1 MPTGHISKRS
11 VDTRKPEIKDSYLW
25 DDELSGFGLKVT
37 PAGRKVYLVQYR
49 LGGRKG
55 RVRRVTIGV
64 HGRVTPEQA
73 RMEAKR
79 LLGLVA
85 AGHDPAEDK
94 QQGKNKPTLGSLFEL
109 FLDEHVDAKLKAS
122 TAKEYRRRYNLYI
135 APAFGNRDIASVN
148 RADIARFHISLR
160 DKLYQ
165 ANVTLALL
173 SKFFNWTEQ
182 HGYRADGSNPCR
194 HVQKYKEQRRE
205 RFLSPQELARLGEA
219 LAEAETNKTTSPHV
233 IAALRLLVLT
243 GARLSEILTLK
254 WSYVEFDNILL
265 RLPDSKTGAKV
276 IYLNA
281 PALQILSDLPR
292 LEGNPFVIC
301 GGKAGA
307 RLVNL
312 QKPWRRIREAAGLDD
327 VRIHD
332 LRHSFAS
339 VAAGSGQSLPVIG
352 ALLGHT
358 QPQTTARYAHL
369 AADPL
374 RAASD
379 AIGGRIADAMGTATK
394 MTSHKPNAISS
405 NGERA

>member
-11 VDTRKPEIKDSYLW
+11 VDARKPDSKDSYLW

-64 HGRVTPEQA
+64 HGRITPEQA
-73 RMEAKR
+73 RIEAKR
-79 LLGLVA
+79 LLGQVA
-85 AGHDPAEDK
+85 SGEDPADLK
-94 QQGKNKPTLGSLFEL
+94 QQKKGQPTLGEL
-109 FLDEHVDAKLKAS
+109 VDVFFSEYVDTKLKAS
-122 TAKEYRRRYNLYI
+122 TAEIYRRLYRDYI
-135 APAFGNRDIASVN
+135 PATLRRRFAADVSRP
-148 RADIARFHISLR
+148 DIARLHVSMR
-160 DKLYQ
+160 DKPYQ
-165 ANVTLALL
+165 ANRVLALL
-173 SKFFNWTEQ
+173 SKFFNWCEK
-182 HGYRADGSNPCR
+182 HGYRADNSNPCR
-194 HVQKYKEQRRE
+194 HIEKFKEQRRE
-205 RFLSPQELARLGEA
+205 RFLSPLELARLGEA
-219 LAEAETNKTTSPHV
+219 LAEAETNETTSPYV

-254 WSYVEFDNILL
+254 WSYVDYENNLL

-301 GGKAGA
+301 GKREGA
-307 RLVNL
+307 RLINL
-312 QKPWRRIREAAGLDD
+312 QKPWRRIRKAASLDD

-332 LRHSFAS
+332 LRYSFAS

-358 QPQTTARYAHL
+358 QPGTTQRYAHL

-379 AIGGRIADAMGTATK
+379 AIGGRISEAMK
-394 MTSHKPNAISS
+394 INARTVSS
-405 NGERA
+405 RK

>member
-1 MPTGHISKRS
+1 MSTGHISKRS
-11 VDTRKPEIKDSYLW
+11 VDARKPGSKDSYLW
-25 DDELSGFGLKVT
+25 DDELAGFGLKVT
-37 PAGRKVYLVQYR
+37 PADRKVYLVQYR

-64 HGRVTPEQA
+64 HGRVTPDQA
-73 RMEAKR
+73 RVEAKR
-79 LLGLVA
+79 LLGIVA
-85 AGHDPAEDK
+85 AGGDPAELK
-94 QQGKNKPTLGSLFEL
+94 QQNTDRPTLGQLIDL
-109 FLDEHVDAKLKAS
+109 FLSEHADAKLKAS
-122 TAKEYRRRYNLYI
+122 SATEYRRLSKLYLPVRLKRRFV
-135 APAFGNRDIASVN
+135 ADLSRN
-148 RADIARFHISLR
+148 DIARLHLAMR
-160 DKLYQ
+160 DKPYQ
-165 ANVTLALL
+165 ANRVLALL
-173 SKFFNWTEQ
+173 SKFFNWCEK
-182 HGYRADGSNPCR
+182 HGYRPDGSNPCR
-194 HVQKYKEQRRE
+194 HIEKFKEQRRE
-205 RFLSPQELARLGEA
+205 RFLSPLELARLGEA
-219 LAEAETNKTTSPHV
+219 LAEAEANETTSPYV

-254 WSYVEFDNILL
+254 WSYVDFDNTLL

-281 PALQILSDLPR
+281 PALQILTDLPR

-301 GGKAGA
+301 GRREGA
-307 RLVNL
+307 RLINL
-312 QKPWRRIREAAGLDD
+312 QKPWRRIRKTAGLDD

-358 QPQTTARYAHL
+358 QPGTTQRYAHL

-379 AIGGRIADAMGTATK
+379 AVGGRIASSMRGKGMRNSARK
-394 MTSHKPNAISS
+394 M
-405 NGERA
+405 

>member
-11 VDTRKPEIKDSYLW
+11 IDARKPENKDSYLW

-55 RVRRVTIGV
+55 RVRRVTIGIQ
-64 HGRVTPEQA
+64 GRITPEQA
-73 RMEAKR
+73 RIEAKR
-79 LLGLVA
+79 LLGQVA
-85 AGHDPAEDK
+85 AGEDPADLK
-94 QQGKNKPTLGSLFEL
+94 QQKNGQPTLGEL
-109 FLDEHVDAKLKAS
+109 VDVFLSEYVDAKLKAS
-122 TAKEYRRRYNLYI
+122 TAEIYRRLYRDYL
-135 APAFGNRDIASVN
+135 PATLCRRFAADVSRP
-148 RADIARFHISLR
+148 DIARLHVSMR
-160 DKLYQ
+160 DKPYQ
-165 ANVTLALL
+165 ANRVLALL
-173 SKFFNWTEQ
+173 SKFFNWCEK
-182 HGYRADGSNPCR
+182 HGYRPDGSNPCR
-194 HVQKYKEQRRE
+194 HIEKYKEQRRE
-205 RFLSPQELARLGEA
+205 RFLSPLELARLGDA
-219 LAEAETNKTTSPHV
+219 LAQAEANETTSPYV

-243 GARLSEILTLK
+243 GARLSEILTLQ
-254 WSYVEFDNILL
+254 WSFIDFDNTLL
-265 RLPDSKTGAKV
+265 RLPDSKTGAKT

-281 PALQILSDLPR
+281 PALQILTDLPR

-301 GGKAGA
+301 GKREGA
-307 RLVNL
+307 RLINL
-312 QKPWRRIREAAGLDD
+312 QKPWRRIRKAAGLDD

-358 QPQTTARYAHL
+358 QPGTTARYAHL

-379 AIGGRIADAMGTATK
+379 
-394 MTSHKPNAISS
+394 
-405 NGERA
+405 